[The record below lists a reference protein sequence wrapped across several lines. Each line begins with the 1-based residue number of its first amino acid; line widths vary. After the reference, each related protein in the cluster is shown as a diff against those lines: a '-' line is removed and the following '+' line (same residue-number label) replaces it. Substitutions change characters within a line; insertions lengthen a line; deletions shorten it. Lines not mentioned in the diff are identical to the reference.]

1 MTRAPCRVIVMAKAP
16 VAGFAKT
23 RLIPALGAVGAAAL
37 AERLLERAVDAALAA
52 ELGPV
57 ELCCAPDAS
66 HHAFQRWISTPRVS
80 LSLQREGDL
89 GARMA
94 RAIDRALEGGAPA
107 PSCVLLIGTDAPA
120 LDAAMLREAAA
131 ALAAFDA
138 VFVPAHD
145 GGYALVGLNR
155 PAPGLFE
162 AMPWSTAH
170 VMARTRMRLG
180 RDGLRHKELA
190 PVHDVDEPAGL
201 AHLPAGWLS

>member
-23 RLIPALGAVGAAAL
+23 RLMPALGAPGAAAL

-66 HHAFQRWISTPRVS
+66 HHAFQRWIGAPRIS
-80 LSLQREGDL
+80 LSLQGEGDL
-89 GARMA
+89 GARMG
-94 RAIDRALEGGAPA
+94 RAIDRALEVAAPA
-107 PSCVLLIGTDAPA
+107 PPRVLLIGTDAPA
-120 LDAAMLREAAA
+120 LDAAMLREAAE
-131 ALAAFDA
+131 ALADFDA

-145 GGYALVGLNR
+145 GGYALMGLCR

-162 AMPWSTAH
+162 AMPWSTPQ
-170 VMARTRMRLG
+170 VMAQTRMRLA

-190 PVHDVDEPAGL
+190 PVHDVDEPADL